1 MKNIVSRLRTTFRSL
16 PGPLKELVR
25 LLFYPRRQS
34 RYLADWIRFK
44 SDTAWLVEAL
54 RIRKNDWR
62 GEVLI
67 HSTHAFIPSFK
78 EELIYGA
85 MLTWYGY
92 RPVFLTTRGDTHE
105 RYLRLFSMFRIVYW
119 EDYYLDPGE
128 QDIKLAAE
136 LVRPVRQ
143 IEDLVSLEHEGI
155 SIGRH
160 ALSWYM
166 RITRTGTL
174 DLGNHKDRLIEHVA
188 RSLAAARAAGVVL
201 AKESAT
207 AILMNERGY
216 TPFGEFFDVALQQG
230 RRVVQY
236 IGSHQDDA
244 RVFKAYSR
252 DTRTDHPYALS
263 SGSWNQALNQS
274 FGEDDIQRLLSYWEQ
289 CYTTRAWFN
298 FQRLQHLARI
308 QSCEEIVS
316 QLGLDPGKKTAIV
329 FAHIFWDATFF
340 YGENLYLDYQR
351 WFVETIRLANQ
362 NSAVNWLIKLHP
374 VNVWRLEAD
383 GAANERYSE
392 LVALE
397 EAGVELAPHVH
408 LLLPDTNI
416 STWSLF
422 QLGDYCLTV
431 RGTVGIEMAALGKRV
446 ITAGNGHYS
455 KRGFTTTPRTI
466 PEYED
471 MVLSIEKLPPANDD
485 ERNRALR
492 YAYWLLWKKPFKFGT
507 FRVEY
512 DGGKNVFHPLNG
524 CPKLLVKTPENFFE
538 TRAAK
543 FWASWFTLQSESD
556 CVLSDEI
563 TSSSISSDGNRP
575 SPIAGP
581 VEQKHMPDTPSA

>member
-1 MKNIVSRLRTTFRSL
+1 MKNIISWLRSKLRAL
-16 PGPLKELVR
+16 PEPLKELVR
-25 LLFYPRRQS
+25 LIVYPRHQS
-34 RYLADWIRFK
+34 RYFVDWIRFK
-44 SDTAWLVEAL
+44 KDTAWLVEAL
-54 RIRKNDWR
+54 HTRTGEWR

-67 HSTHAFIPSFK
+67 HSTHAFVPSFK

-85 MLTWYGY
+85 MLAWYGY
-92 RPVFLTTRGDTHE
+92 RPVFLTRRGTTHE
-105 RYLRLFSMFRIVYW
+105 RYLRLFSGFRIVYW
-119 EDYYLDPGE
+119 EDYFSDSGE
-128 QDIKLAAE
+128 HDLKQATE
-136 LVRPVRQ
+136 LVSSVRQ
-143 IEDLVSLEHEGI
+143 VEDLVSLEHDGI
-155 SIGRH
+155 AVGRH

-174 DLGNHKDRLIEHVA
+174 NLESHRNRLIEHVA
-188 RSLAAARAAGVVL
+188 HSLAAARAAQAVL

-216 TPFGEFFDVALQQG
+216 TPFGEFFDVALQHG

-263 SGSWNQALNQS
+263 TGSWDRALS
-274 FGEDDIQRLLSYWEQ
+274 HPFGEGDIRRLLNYWEQ
-289 CYTTRAWFN
+289 CYATRTWFN
-298 FQRLQHLARI
+298 FQRLQHLARM
-308 QSCEEIVS
+308 QTREEIVT
-316 QLGLDPGKKTAIV
+316 QLGLDPGKQTAIV

-340 YGENLYLDYQR
+340 YGANLYLDYQR

-362 NSAVNWLIKLHP
+362 NTDVNWLIKLHP

-383 GAANERYSE
+383 GATNERYSE

-397 EAGVELAPHVH
+397 EAGIELAPHVH

-422 QLGDYCLTV
+422 QLGDYCVTV

-446 ITAGNGHYS
+446 ITAGDGHYS
-455 KRGFTTTPRTI
+455 SRGFTTTPRTI
-466 PEYED
+466 SEYEE
-471 MVLSIEKLPPANDD
+471 LILNIEKLPPAGDD

-492 YAYWLLWKKPFKFGT
+492 YAYWMLWKKPFKFGT
-507 FRVEY
+507 FKVEY
-512 DGGKNVFHPLNG
+512 NGGKNVFHPLNG
-524 CPKLLVKTPENFFE
+524 RPKFLVASHDKFFE

-543 FWASWFTLQSESD
+543 YWVSWFTSGSESD
-556 CVLSDEI
+556 CVLREEVDS
-563 TSSSISSDGNRP
+563 GNRRVQSFP
-575 SPIAGP
+575 AVTG
-581 VEQKHMPDTPSA
+581 